1 MAKPHINVVFVGHV
15 DHGKSTLVG
24 RILYDSGKI
33 REDEMN
39 KLKAIAKEVGK
50 ETFEF
55 AFVMDVT
62 KEERKRG
69 VTIDINWKEI
79 ETPKN
84 HITIIDAPGHRDFIK
99 NMITG
104 ASDADAAV
112 LVVDVDAGLQQQTKE
127 HLFLTRTLGIDQLVV
142 AVNKMDK
149 VGYAG
154 GKFDK
159 IKSEIERLAKLVGY
173 QNITFVPVSA
183 YAGDNVVKKSQKLE
197 WFSGPTLFEALDKLK
212 EPEKPTDKPLRMP
225 VDKVYS
231 IKGIGVVPIGRVETG
246 RLKTGDTVIFEPSG
260 AKGEVKSIEMHHRQM
275 AEARPG
281 DNIGFN
287 IKGVDSKQI
296 KRGDV
301 MGTPANPPTVVGQN
315 GWIEA
320 KIVVLDHP
328 NGIAKGHVP
337 SMFVHTADVPVKIT
351 DIIAKIDPASGQETD
366 KNPKLV
372 KTGEAA
378 IIKLQP
384 LVPVV
389 IEKSSLI
396 PQLSRFALREGGMT
410 IAAGVCTDIN
420 KG

>member
-1 MAKPHINVVFVGHV
+1 MPKPHINVVFVGHV

-24 RILYDSGKI
+24 RMLYDSGKI

-39 KLKAIAKEVGK
+39 KLKSIAKEVGK

-62 KEERKRG
+62 KEERERG
-69 VTIDINWKEI
+69 VTIEINWKEI

-142 AVNKMDK
+142 AINKMDK
-149 VGYAG
+149 VAYSKD
-154 GKFDK
+154 KFDK
-159 IKSEIERLAKLVGY
+159 IKNEIDKLAKLVGY
-173 QNITFVPVSA
+173 QNINFVPVSA

-197 WFSGPTLFEALDKLK
+197 WYAGPTLFEMLDRLK

-246 RLKTGDTVIFEPSG
+246 RLRIGDTVVFGPSG
-260 AKGEVKSIEMHHRQM
+260 AKGEVKSIEMHHKQM
-275 AEARPG
+275 TEAQPG

-287 IKGVDSKQI
+287 VKGIDDKQI

-301 MGTPANPPTVVGQN
+301 MGTPSNPPTVVTERGCI
-315 GWIEA
+315 GA

-328 NGIAKGHVP
+328 NGLAVGHVP
-337 SMFVHTADVPVKIT
+337 SMFVHTADVPVRIIEIT
-351 DIIAKIDPASGQETD
+351 SKIDPASGQETE
-366 KNPKLV
+366 KSPKVV

-378 IIKLQP
+378 IVQLQP

-389 IEKSSLI
+389 IEKSSFI

-410 IAAGVCTDIN
+410 IAAGVCTEIN

>member
-1 MAKPHINVVFVGHV
+1 MEKPHINVVFVGHV

-33 REDEMN
+33 REDELN

-55 AFVMDVT
+55 AFVMDVG
-62 KEERKRG
+62 KEERERG

-79 ETPKN
+79 ETPRNK
-84 HITIIDAPGHRDFIK
+84 ITIIDAPGHRDFIK

-112 LVVDVDAGLQQQTKE
+112 LVVDADAGMQQQTKE

-149 VGYAG
+149 AGYAKT
-154 GKFDK
+154 KFDD
-159 IKSEIERLAKLVGY
+159 IKNQIEKLAKLVGY
-173 QNITFVPVSA
+173 TNIMFVPVSA
-183 YAGDNVVKKSQKLE
+183 YIGDNVVKKTDNMP
-197 WFSGPTLFEALDKLK
+197 WYNGPTLFEVIDKLK
-212 EPEKPTDKPLRMP
+212 EPEKPLDKPLRMP

-231 IKGIGVVPIGRVETG
+231 IKGIGTVPIGRIETG
-246 RLKTGDTVIFEPSG
+246 VIRIGDNVVFEPSG
-260 AKGEVKSIEMHHRQM
+260 SKGEVKSIEMHHKQM
-275 AEARPG
+275 TEAKPG

-287 IKGVDSKQI
+287 VKGPDSKQV

-301 MGTPANPPTVVGQN
+301 IGKPDKPPSVITQR

-320 KIVVLDHP
+320 KVVVLDHP
-328 NGIAKGHVP
+328 NGLAVGHVP
-337 SMFVHTADVPVKIT
+337 SMFVHTADVPVQVME
-351 DIIAKIDPASGQETD
+351 IISKIDPATGQETE
-366 KNPKLV
+366 KNPKIV
-372 KTGEAA
+372 KAGEAA
-378 IIKLQP
+378 LIRLKP
-384 LVPVV
+384 MAPVV
-389 IEKSSLI
+389 IEKSSEI

-410 IAAGVCTDIN
+410 IAAGVCIEIN

>member
-1 MAKPHINVVFVGHV
+1 MPKPHINVVFVGHV

-33 REDEMN
+33 REDELN

-55 AFVMDVT
+55 AFVMDVS
-62 KEERKRG
+62 KEERERG

-84 HITIIDAPGHRDFIK
+84 RITIIDAPGHRDFIK

-112 LVVDVDAGLQQQTKE
+112 LVIDADAGVQQQTKE

-142 AVNKMDK
+142 VVNKMDK
-149 VGYAG
+149 AGYSKE
-154 GKFDK
+154 KFDA
-159 IKSEIERLAKLVGY
+159 IKNQMEKLAGLVGY
-173 QNITFVPVSA
+173 QNITFIPVSA
-183 YAGDNVVKKSQKLE
+183 YVGDNVVKKSDKLG
-197 WFSGPTLFEALDKLK
+197 WFTGPTLFEMLDRLK
-212 EPEKPTDKPLRMP
+212 EPEKPLGKPLRMP
-225 VDKVYS
+225 IDKVYS
-231 IKGIGVVPIGRVETG
+231 IKGIGTVPIGRIETG
-246 RLKTGDTVIFEPSG
+246 VMKLGDIVIFEPSNV
-260 AKGEVKSIEMHHRQM
+260 KGEVKSIEMHHKQM
-275 AEARPG
+275 DEAQPG
-281 DNIGFN
+281 DNVGFN
-287 IKGVDSKQI
+287 VKGPDSKQI

-301 MGTPANPPTVVGQN
+301 LGHPDDPPTVVKQT

-328 NGIAKGHVP
+328 NGLAIGHVP
-337 SMFVHTADVPVKIT
+337 SMFVHTADVPVKVIE
-351 DIIAKIDPASGQETD
+351 ILSRIDPASGQETE
-366 KNPKLV
+366 KNPKVV

-378 IIKLQP
+378 VIRIRP
-384 LVPVV
+384 LVPVA
-389 IEKSSLI
+389 IEKSASI

-410 IAAGVCTDIN
+410 VAAGVCTEIN